1 MTEPLIKFENVV
13 FRYASNTKNTL
24 EDINFTIDDGEY
36 ISITGTSGSGK
47 STLLSI
53 LGLMNKPSQGN
64 YSISGIDTQNLTN
77 NSLAAI
83 KNREIGFIFQNF
95 NLLSHLTVFDNVALP
110 LTYNNSVKRNEYKA
124 KVQAVLKQVS
134 MEGFINK
141 KPNQLSGGQQ
151 QRVAIARALI
161 NKPSLILA
169 DEPTG
174 NLDSNNSQLV
184 YELLEKLN
192 ILHGNTICLITH
204 DENYAKKAKRRLHIH
219 DGKLID

>member
-1 MTEPLIKFENVV
+1 MTKPLITFENVS
-13 FRYASNTKNTL
+13 FKYSSNTKNTL
-24 EDINFTIDDGEY
+24 EGVNFTVNEGDY
-36 ISITGTSGSGK
+36 IAITGTSGSGK

-53 LGLMNKPSQGN
+53 LGLMNKPSNGS
-64 YSISGIDTQNLTN
+64 YLISGINTQDLTN
-77 NSLAAI
+77 DSIATV

-110 LTYNNSVKRNEYKA
+110 LTYNSTVKRNEYKI
-124 KVQAVLKQVS
+124 KVQEALRQVS
-134 MEGFINK
+134 MEDFANK

-161 NKPSLILA
+161 NEPSIILA

-184 YELLEKLN
+184 YELLEQLN
-192 ILHGNTICLITH
+192 EQGNTICLITH
-204 DENYAKKAKRRLHIH
+204 DENYAKHAKRRLRMH